1 MISQSEIENKL
12 RNLKPTL
19 SSMYYVERI
28 GYSGSFARNE
38 QKDTSDIDIIVDL
51 KKPLGWEFF
60 DLKEFLEK
68 ELNIKVDLVSIKAIK
83 EQLKKTI
90 LQQVVYI

>member
-1 MISQSEIENKL
+1 
-12 RNLKPTL
+12 
-19 SSMYYVERI
+19 MYYVERI